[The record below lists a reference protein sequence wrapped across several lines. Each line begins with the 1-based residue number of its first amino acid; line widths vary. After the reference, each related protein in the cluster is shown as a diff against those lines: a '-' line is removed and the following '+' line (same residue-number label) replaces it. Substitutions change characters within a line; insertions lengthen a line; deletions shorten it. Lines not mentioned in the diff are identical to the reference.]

1 MVKAPCPAGDSVMT
15 HNSKAW
21 LWAAILIVSALGI
34 YSVSN
39 ILLPFIAG
47 TFVAYA
53 LNPAVNKLEKWKISR
68 GLATPL
74 LILSFFT
81 LIGGMLFF
89 AIPFLKSELTNL
101 AKLIPFYARK
111 TLDTLQ
117 PHMDILSHYVDTK
130 DFSQLQETATSH
142 IGEMLSWVLN
152 LLAKVLTNSLAI
164 ANLISVVILTP
175 IIAFYMLRDWPRIIQ
190 AITRILPRAQL
201 PVIVEQARK
210 INHVLGAYIRGQ
222 TTVCLILM
230 VIYTI
235 GLSLVG
241 LNFSLII
248 GVVTGILSFIPYFGV
263 LIGVTA
269 GMGIALSQ
277 FPDWSSIGMVACVFL
292 TGQIIEGYFLTPKL
306 VGDSIGLHPVW
317 LIFSLLAGG
326 SLFGFIGIVL
336 ALPIAAVLGV
346 LARFFL
352 SLYMN
357 SPLYLGGPFA
367 KRKLPKSK
375 ESL

>member
-1 MVKAPCPAGDSVMT
+1 MID
-15 HNSKAW
+15 NSKTW
-21 LWAAILIVSALGI
+21 LWAAILIASGLAI
-34 YSVSN
+34 YAVSN
-39 ILLPFIAG
+39 ILLPFIVG

-81 LIGGMLFF
+81 LIGGLLFF
-89 AIPFLKSELTNL
+89 AIPFLKSELTDL

-117 PHMDILSHYVDTK
+117 PHMDKLSHYVDTK

-142 IGEMLSWVLN
+142 IGDMLSWGLN
-152 LLAKVLTNSLAI
+152 LLARVLTNSLAI
-164 ANLISVVILTP
+164 ANLISLIILTP
-175 IIAFYMLRDWPRIIQ
+175 IISFYMLRDWPHIIQ
-190 AITRILPRAQL
+190 AIARILPRSQL
-201 PVIVEQARK
+201 PMIVEQARK
-210 INHVLGAYIRGQ
+210 INQVLGAYIRGQ
-222 TTVCLILM
+222 ATVCFILM
-230 VIYTI
+230 IIYTT

-248 GVVTGILSFIPYFGV
+248 GIVTGLLSFIPYFGV
-263 LIGVTA
+263 LIGVAA

-277 FPDWSSIGMVACVFL
+277 FPDWFSIGMVAGVFL

-336 ALPIAAVLGV
+336 ALPLAAVVGV
-346 LARFFL
+346 VVRCFL

-357 SPLYLGGPFA
+357 SPLYLGGPFTNH
-367 KRKLPKSK
+367 KLPTTK

>member
-1 MVKAPCPAGDSVMT
+1 MT
-15 HNSKAW
+15 DNSKTW
-21 LWAAILIVSALGI
+21 LWAAILIVSAFTI
-34 YSVSN
+34 YSISN
-39 ILLPFIAG
+39 ILLPFITG

-68 GLATPL
+68 GLTTPV

-81 LIGGMLFF
+81 LFGGLLFF
-89 AIPFLKSELTNL
+89 AIPFLKTELINL
-101 AKLIPFYARK
+101 AKLIPSYARK
-111 TLDTLQ
+111 TLDTIQ

-142 IGEMLSWVLN
+142 IGDMLSWSLN
-152 LLAKVLTNSLAI
+152 LFARVLTNSLAI
-164 ANLISVVILTP
+164 ANLISLIILTP
-175 IIAFYMLRDWPRIIQ
+175 IISFYMLRDWPRITQ
-190 AITRILPRAQL
+190 AITKILPRSQL
-201 PVIVEQARK
+201 PVIIEQAHK
-210 INHVLGAYIRGQ
+210 INQVLGAYIRGQ
-222 TTVCLILM
+222 ATVCLILI
-230 VIYTI
+230 VIYTT

-241 LNFSLII
+241 LNFSLTI
-248 GVVTGILSFIPYFGV
+248 GIVTGILSFIPYFGV

-269 GMGIALSQ
+269 GIGIALSQ
-277 FPDWSSIGMVACVFL
+277 FPDWSSIGMVAGVFI

-317 LIFSLLAGG
+317 IIFSLLAGG

-336 ALPIAAVLGV
+336 ALPIAAVVGV
-346 LARFFL
+346 LVRFLL
-352 SLYMN
+352 SLYLN

-367 KRKLPKSK
+367 KRKLFKTK